1 VSDPQRNAAGQSFT
15 GRLPCRSWLISVAVL
30 ITLACGA
37 AAPQSPPER
46 GTPVGIQVAPV
57 PLNPTDPRQRLI
69 GGFEYA
75 GGIEIKA
82 TNRATILELSDL
94 RVSGDSLVAISDQ
107 GLFFEA
113 RVQFD
118 EMNRLTGLTDARM
131 IPLIGESGKPLGPK
145 DTDAEGL
152 DVLPD
157 GSRLVSFEGND
168 RILLY
173 PPDGGPPRPAP
184 RPEARFP
191 QNTGMEAIA
200 LYPAAGAD
208 AYLVGS
214 EGGTVWLCRLSGS
227 CSETTLGTFVP
238 TGMNLTALAAYGED
252 GAFAMLSRA
261 YEPRTG
267 VRISVRLIANSAAGA
282 RLLDEMTM
290 APPLNVDNF
299 EGIAAVRRPDGGIR
313 LYLVADDNGSD
324 TQRTYLFAFDR
335 PSAENAANR

>member
-1 VSDPQRNAAGQSFT
+1 
-15 GRLPCRSWLISVAVL
+15 
-30 ITLACGA
+30 
-37 AAPQSPPER
+37 
-46 GTPVGIQVAPV
+46 
-57 PLNPTDPRQRLI
+57 
-69 GGFEYA
+69 
-75 GGIEIKA
+75 
-82 TNRATILELSDL
+82 
-94 RVSGDSLVAISDQ
+94 
-107 GLFFEA
+107 
-113 RVQFD
+113 
-118 EMNRLTGLTDARM
+118 MNRLAGLTDARM
-131 IPLIGESGKPLGPK
+131 IPLIGESGTPLGPK

-191 QNTGMEAIA
+191 QNTGMEAIT

-214 EGGTVWLCRLSGS
+214 EGGTIWLCRLSGS

-238 TGMNLTALAAYGED
+238 AGMNLTALAAYGED

-282 RLLDEMTM
+282 RLLDEMTI
-290 APPLNVDNF
+290 APPLHVDNF
-299 EGIAAVRRPDGGIR
+299 EGIAAVPRPDGGIR
-313 LYLVADDNGSD
+313 LYLVSDDNGSD
-324 TQRTYLFAFDR
+324 TQRTYFFAFDR
-335 PSAENAANR
+335 P

>member
-1 VSDPQRNAAGQSFT
+1 MSDPQRSAAGQSFT
-15 GRLPCRSWLISVAVL
+15 GHLPLQSWVISVVVL
-30 ITLACGA
+30 ITLGCGSA
-37 AAPQSPPER
+37 VPQTPPER
-46 GTPVGIQVAPV
+46 GAPVGIEVIPV
-57 PLNPTDPRQRLI
+57 PLNPTDPGQRLI
-69 GGFEYA
+69 GVFEYA

-82 TNRATILELSDL
+82 TNPATILELSDL
-94 RVSGDSLVAISDQ
+94 RVSGDDLLAISDQ

-113 RVQFD
+113 RIQFD
-118 EMNRLTGLTDARM
+118 QVNRLARLTDARM
-131 IPLIGESGKPLGPK
+131 IPLVGESGQPLGPK

-152 DVLPD
+152 DLLPD
-157 GSRLVSFEGND
+157 GSRLISFEGND

-173 PPDGGPPRPAP
+173 PPGGGPPRPAP
-184 RPEARFP
+184 RPEVRFP

-200 LYPAAGAD
+200 FYPAAGTD

-214 EGGTVWLCRLSGS
+214 EGGTIWLCRLSGS
-227 CSETTLGTFVP
+227 CSETRLGTFVP
-238 TGMNLTALAAYGED
+238 AGMNLTALAAYGED

-299 EGIAAVRRPDGGIR
+299 EGIAAVPRPDGGIR
-313 LYLVADDNGSD
+313 LYLVSDDNGSG

-335 PSAENAANR
+335 PKTENTTNR